1 MPVPRRVLTALV
13 ALLVALVPVL
23 ATTGSWA
30 STVDDLAAARQRLS
44 DARAS
49 ANEAVAAFTEAE
61 NKLAETEQRIVELQ
75 TSIDGLKA
83 KGAELQHIVRQRAVY
98 AYTHKGQDLDLVV
111 GAQNPVAA
119 ARRTVLLDQANQRDN
134 TAVRKL
140 AAINQDL
147 DVQQEALRTQETQEQ
162 TVRDQLQAKS
172 ADLQRKLNDAQAAA
186 NALQAQLDREIAA
199 AVAAV
204 NAARQRELEAER
216 AMVQTTQKVSNVG
229 AGQII
234 GTPIAGFACPVSGAA
249 YTNDFGGARGHG
261 GIDMF
266 VPTGAPAVA
275 VKSGSVRYVA
285 NEGAG
290 GNAAYLTGNDGNVYF
305 YAHFS
310 QFVGGARSVSQGEII
325 GLAGSTGNAS
335 APHLHFEIRLGGA
348 NGSKTNPYPTLKGS
362 GC

>member
-1 MPVPRRVLTALV
+1 MPVPRRVLTAVITLT
-13 ALLVALVPVL
+13 LALVTVL
-23 ATTGSWA
+23 STTGRA

-44 DARAS
+44 DARAA
-49 ANEAVAAFTEAE
+49 ANEAVAAFTSAE
-61 NKLAETEQRIVELQ
+61 NKLAETEQRIAELQASIEGLKVKAVELQ
-75 TSIDGLKA
+75 G
-83 KGAELQHIVRQRAVY
+83 IVRQRAVY
-98 AYTHKGQDLDLVV
+98 AYTHKGQDLDMVV
-111 GAQNPVAA
+111 DAQNPVAA
-119 ARRTVLLDQANQRDN
+119 ARRTLLLDHANERDN

-147 DVQQEALRTQETQEQ
+147 GEQQESLRAQETQEQ
-162 TVRDQLQAKS
+162 AVRDQLQTKS
-172 ADLQRKLNDAQAAA
+172 ADLQRKLSDAQQAA

-216 AMVQTTQKVSNVG
+216 AQVQTTQKVSNVG
-229 AGQII
+229 AGQVIA
-234 GTPIAGFACPVSGAA
+234 TPIAGFACPVSGSA
-249 YTNDFGGARGHG
+249 YSNDFGGARGHG

-266 VPTGAPAVA
+266 VPTGVPAVA
-275 VKSGSVRYVA
+275 VKSGSVSYVA

-290 GNAAYLTGNDGNVYF
+290 GNTAYLTGNDGNVYF

-325 GLAGSTGNAS
+325 GLTGMTGNAS